1 MQAWVFGPKDEVL
14 SFAEKIRVDEY
25 FVFWGYNVKE
35 NKYSTN
41 LSSNLEWGIYIPSN
55 STKFERV
62 VVTKVFQK
70 SKDTS
75 NEEQEIF
82 ANSFRQAGR
91 PHKVP
96 KKPRKKEHSYKE
108 KKKLIDNSQRKITDY
123 VEEVSPSLL
132 LSVSNES
139 LLSFSS

>member
-1 MQAWVFGPKDEVL
+1 MVQAWVFGPKDEVL
-14 SFAEKIRVDEY
+14 SFVERIRVDEY

-62 VVTKVFQK
+62 IVTKVFQK
-70 SKDTS
+70 SEDNS

-82 ANSFRQAGR
+82 SNSFRQAGR
-91 PHKVP
+91 PHTRCQRSQG
-96 KKPRKKEHSYKE
+96 KKSIRLKKRR
-108 KKKLIDNSQRKITDY
+108 N
-123 VEEVSPSLL
+123 
-132 LSVSNES
+132 
-139 LLSFSS
+139 